1 MNNQITDKI
10 PIILDDYDM
19 SNFNEL
25 PMIFELFVVSND
37 DIGKAFGNT
46 GIIIDMKFPDSSQKA
61 RDLLCIYIVLHQL
74 RNLLVEPLTAQTYTQ
89 IYMGY
94 SETNWMFINWI
105 MNIIVI
111 NPDYLYYRRHI
122 RDILEWNLQRT
133 NSPLT
138 IDNHADFNNIVDPPD
153 IEDPPRIVR
162 SNNNQ
167 QNFMDID
174 PQNGGSKRKQK
185 SKKSRR
191 LQKKKRVT
199 RKINKHRIIK
209 RK

>member
-122 RDILEWNLQRT
+122 RDILEWNLKRT
-133 NSPLT
+133 NSSLI
-138 IDNHADFNNIVDPPD
+138 IDNSDEFYNIVDPPD

-162 SNNNQ
+162 LNNLENV
-167 QNFMDID
+167 I
-174 PQNGGSKRKQK
+174 GGQDGSSKRKQK

-191 LQKKKRVT
+191 SQKKRKVT
-199 RKINKHRIIK
+199 RKTKKRRIIK

>member
-19 SNFNEL
+19 SKFNKL
-25 PMIFELFVVSND
+25 PNIFELFVVSND

-61 RDLLCIYIVLHQL
+61 RDLFCVYIVLHQL

-89 IYMGY
+89 IYRGY
-94 SETNWMFINWI
+94 SEDKLMFINWI
-105 MNIIVI
+105 MNKIVI

-133 NSPLT
+133 NRPLT

-162 SNNNQ
+162 SNNLEN
-167 QNFMDID
+167 II
-174 PQNGGSKRKQK
+174 PQHGSSKRKQK

-191 LQKKKRVT
+191 SQKK
-199 RKINKHRIIK
+199 RKVNNKTKKHRIMK